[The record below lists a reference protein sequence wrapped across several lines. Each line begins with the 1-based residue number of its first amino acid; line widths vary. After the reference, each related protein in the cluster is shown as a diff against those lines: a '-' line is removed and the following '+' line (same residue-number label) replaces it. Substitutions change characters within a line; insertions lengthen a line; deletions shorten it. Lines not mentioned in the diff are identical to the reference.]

1 MPQNGER
8 PLRSDEQ
15 AFLHGLYQKHYRALY
30 DYTYQLGVGRDVA
43 EDFVQDAFMVA
54 IRRIETI
61 KKYENPRGY
70 LYQVLKNV
78 IGYRLRSLRY
88 AISLQ
93 KKLQEDH
100 GDVQNEP
107 YTEELPPETLYGGAI
122 GEAELKLLIRFYLEG
137 WSQKELAEEMGVSGN
152 ACQKRITRAKLHL
165 RKALEETGPP
175 GTEDPLPPDSMTK
188 ERRRERP

>member
-1 MPQNGER
+1 MPKNGER
-8 PLRSDEQ
+8 PLQPDERE
-15 AFLHGLYQKHYRALY
+15 FLHRLYRDHYQALY

-43 EDFVQDAFMVA
+43 EDFVQDTYIVA

-61 KKYENPRGY
+61 KEYENPRGY

-88 AISLQ
+88 AINLQ
-93 KKLQEDH
+93 KQLQEDH
-100 GDVQNEP
+100 ENMQNEP
-107 YTEELPPETLYGGAI
+107 YTDELSPETLYGGAI

-175 GTEDPLPPDSMTK
+175 GTEDPLTPDSMTT